1 MNNEIKI
8 LIADEDVNGRKALTA
23 ELRRMG
29 FNEIIEAENG
39 ENALVLVEM
48 RTKSMTISWEKLR

>member
-8 LIADEDVNGRKALTA
+8 LIADEDVNERKALTA

-29 FNEIIEAENG
+29 FPEIIEAENG
-39 ENALVLVEM
+39 EEALILVEKE
-48 RTKSMTISWEKLR
+48 RPDVAIIDL